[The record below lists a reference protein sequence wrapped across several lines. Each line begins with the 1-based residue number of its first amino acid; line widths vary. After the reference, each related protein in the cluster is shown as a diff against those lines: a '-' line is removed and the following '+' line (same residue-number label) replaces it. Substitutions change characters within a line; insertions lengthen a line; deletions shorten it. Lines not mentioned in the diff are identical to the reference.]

1 MMFCSSRIKKLGI
14 IAAIIII
21 IIALVKVCYV
31 CEEGFASTTPIT
43 DKNIHDAVNA
53 WIFDTESATATYGHI
68 KDWDTSAVTNMAD
81 LFSAYIN
88 GNTDNKKKFF
98 NDNISGWNVSQVRNM
113 RSMFN
118 NAQVFNQD
126 ISGWDVSN
134 VTNMEGMFNNA
145 FKINQ
150 DISGWDVSKVTN
162 MSYMFFQAWDFNQD
176 IRGWDVSKVTKFN
189 GMFDIAT
196 KMIQNQEAPANPT
209 QAYFNKAASASDSFT
224 REEAKTH
231 FLPDTSHR
239 GSEKNY
245 LADKIYIHP
254 TLRENIEKNNR
265 TDNGEPDWE
274 AINKIWEGIMEQ
286 PNSDAA
292 RTRLLQI
299 AEKNGV
305 KEKDLGLYAK
315 QDFIEQ
321 YAMRSYELPVDFEN
335 GMPTENSN
343 KKQNEMYMD
352 ILDNSTSVEEAK
364 QKYEKYAKEYPPI
377 DFSAEEHHHQ
387 VKDSGFC
394 AKDPNN
400 PTYYLA
406 KTTDTEGWGKGD
418 TCYKQ
423 GGGTTGYGEGQCV
436 GGTELSGCIEA
447 CDKEDIACQG
457 VTSEINA
464 NFECSEKVCDTGY
477 NYRFTENFTVRTFEG
492 RVILLVEEMK
502 PKIIQTLR
510 DQGKVPDIILKE
522 IVHNWMFEIKM
533 NGTYTKFSPLM
544 RCNHDYGQDHRGK
557 ETIEIKTFPPSKFS
571 DGRVDTQSISWY
583 QCGGPKSLSREEQ
596 EAKERADEEAAAK
609 AKADAE
615 AAAKIKGN
623 AASEPA
629 GGTFAP
635 HDQVGSIL
643 DENDSPFEKLVDN
656 NTVIDPPG
664 IMGPSSLTPPDSRPV
679 NIIITSNVG
688 PYGLVTN
695 PRKPQEISYSHEL
708 GDKTNTQVNKTMSF
722 MEHVMN
728 TSQQR

>member
-31 CEEGFASTTPIT
+31 CEEGF
-43 DKNIHDAVNA
+43 V
-53 WIFDTESATATYGHI
+53 
-68 KDWDTSAVTNMAD
+68 
-81 LFSAYIN
+81 
-88 GNTDNKKKFF
+88 
-98 NDNISGWNVSQVRNM
+98 SG
-113 RSMFN
+113 
-118 NAQVFNQD
+118 
-126 ISGWDVSN
+126 
-134 VTNMEGMFNNA
+134 
-145 FKINQ
+145 
-150 DISGWDVSKVTN
+150 
-162 MSYMFFQAWDFNQD
+162 
-176 IRGWDVSKVTKFN
+176 
-189 GMFDIAT
+189 
-196 KMIQNQEAPANPT
+196 
-209 QAYFNKAASASDSFT
+209 SFT

-254 TLRENIEKNNR
+254 TLRENLEKNIR
-265 TDNGEPDWE
+265 TAHGEPDWE
-274 AINKIWEGIMEQ
+274 AINKVWEDIMEQ
-286 PNSDAA
+286 PNSDAS

-321 YAMRSYELPVDFEN
+321 YAMRAYELPAKFVN

-343 KKQNEMYMD
+343 KKQKEMYLD
-352 ILDNSTSVEEAK
+352 IEKSTSVDEAK
-364 QKYEKYAKEYPPI
+364 QKYEKYAKVYPPI
-377 DFSAEEHHHQ
+377 DFSGEEHHNK

-394 AKDPNN
+394 AKDPTN
-400 PTYYLA
+400 PTYYIA
-406 KTTDTEGWGKGD
+406 KTANKDGWMEGD

-477 NYRFTENFTVRTFEG
+477 NYRGTKDFTVRTSEG
-492 RVILLVEEMK
+492 RVILLVEEIK
-502 PKIIQTLR
+502 PAIIQTLKH
-510 DQGKVPDIILKE
+510 QGIYDDLNIMKE
-522 IVHNWMFEIKM
+522 IVHNWMFEIKID
-533 NGTYTKFSPLM
+533 GTYTKFSPLM

-583 QCGGPKSLSREEQ
+583 QCGGPKSPSREESEARVKAIAEENAKA
-596 EAKERADEEAAAK
+596 EAKAKAYEEAKAKAYEEAK

-664 IMGPSSLTPPDSRPV
+664 ILGPSSLTPPDSRPV